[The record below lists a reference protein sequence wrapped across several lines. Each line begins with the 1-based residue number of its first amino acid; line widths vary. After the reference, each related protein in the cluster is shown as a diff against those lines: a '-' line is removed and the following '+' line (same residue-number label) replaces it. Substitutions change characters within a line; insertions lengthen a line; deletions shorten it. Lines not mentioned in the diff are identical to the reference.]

1 VVNKN
6 RKPPVRDKPSARAG
20 RPAVMKKRNLLLG
33 LGALAI
39 PLSCP
44 ALAAAT
50 DLGDPVVA
58 LADPGT
64 VAAPIEGPAAAS
76 PAALPAWNV
85 HAQFTAVSQ
94 LHPSF
99 TSPYQGANSLD
110 PGFSE
115 KETTDFTLFAGV
127 RLWRGAS
134 AFANPEID
142 QGFGLSNT
150 LGLAGF
156 SSGEAYK
163 VGARNPY
170 FRLPRAFVR
179 QVIGLGGAESA
190 VDDGP
195 NQLAESMPADN
206 IVITAGKYSVVD
218 IFDTNRYA
226 HDPKGDF
233 LNWSVVDA
241 GAFDYAADSWAYTY
255 GGTVEWTQS
264 WWTLR
269 GGAFALSKQPN
280 SKDIDGQFRQFELV
294 TEFEERHRWRE
305 HEGKLKVLGFLNR
318 GDMGRYDDAIALG
331 TSSANTPN
339 TALVRRYLSRLGV
352 SLNVE
357 QEFSANLGGFLKAS
371 INDGSKEAFEFT
383 EINKSLAA
391 GLSLNGHSWARPD
404 DTVGLASVINGLSGA
419 ARSYFSAGGIG
430 ILIGDGRLPHYAY
443 EEILEMFYSRKV
455 LSHLTV
461 SGDYQF
467 VLNPAYNRDRGPVS
481 VFGLRL
487 HADF

>member
-1 VVNKN
+1 
-6 RKPPVRDKPSARAG
+6 
-20 RPAVMKKRNLLLG
+20 
-33 LGALAI
+33 
-39 PLSCP
+39 
-44 ALAAAT
+44 
-50 DLGDPVVA
+50 
-58 LADPGT
+58 
-64 VAAPIEGPAAAS
+64 
-76 PAALPAWNV
+76 V

-280 SKDIDGQFRQFELV
+280 SKDIDGQFRQFELLA
-294 TEFEERHRWRE
+294 EWEERHQWRD
-305 HEGKLKVLGFLNR
+305 HPGKLKLLGFVNR
-318 GDMGRYDDAIALG
+318 GDMGRYDNAVDLAAATG
-331 TSSANTPN
+331 T
-339 TALVRRYLSRLGV
+339 TASTGSVRHYLSRPGAAI
-352 SLNVE
+352 NVE
-357 QEFSANLGGFLKAS
+357 QEISSDLGGFIKAS
-371 INDGSKEAFEFT
+371 LNDGSKEAFEFT

-391 GLSLNGHSWARPD
+391 GLSLSGNSWRRPD
-404 DTVGLASVINGLSGA
+404 DTVGLAAVVNGLSSA
-419 ARSYFSAGGIG
+419 ARNYFAAGGIG
-430 ILIGDGRLPHYAY
+430 ILIGDGRLPHFGY
-443 EEILEMFYSRKV
+443 EEILETFYARRV
-455 LSHLTV
+455 LSHFSV

-467 VLNPAYNRDRGPVS
+467 VRNPAYNRDRGPVS
-481 VFGLRL
+481 VIGLRL